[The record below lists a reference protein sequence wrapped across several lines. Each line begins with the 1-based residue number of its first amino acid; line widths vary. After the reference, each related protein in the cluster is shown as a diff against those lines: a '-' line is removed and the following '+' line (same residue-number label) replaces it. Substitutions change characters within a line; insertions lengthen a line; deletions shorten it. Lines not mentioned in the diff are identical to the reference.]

1 LASSPGFPSIF
12 WRTSSQTCSNGSG
25 RVRHSRSAFCSLG
38 GLLLARYFLAVFTS
52 MPALAA
58 ASSCVFSIFDN
69 LLNLLTCVL
78 VTISGA
84 PEGAIFDGR

>member
-1 LASSPGFPSIF
+1 
-12 WRTSSQTCSNGSG
+12 
-25 RVRHSRSAFCSLG
+25 
-38 GLLLARYFLAVFTS
+38 

-69 LLNLLTCVL
+69 LLNLLTCVS